1 MNDNQDSLSTTH
13 KNTAII
19 PSRGFSVAE
28 YKRRC
33 ALVQANMKASGID
46 VLWLS
51 TEADIRYLTGF
62 LTQFWQSPA
71 RPWYLLLAQSGNP
84 VAVIP
89 AIGAICM
96 QRTWV
101 SDIRLWSS
109 PDPVDDGISLLVD
122 TVHELA
128 GRKAS
133 IGVPMGSESYVR
145 CPWND
150 IERIRQQLVG
160 AQWVDA
166 TPALRAVRQ
175 IKSAAEINKIQ
186 YICSVTS
193 NAFVQVPRII
203 HSGMTDIE
211 AFRAFRIACLQE
223 GADDPAYVVGAAAA
237 GGYEDIISPP
247 SGHVLTAGDILILD
261 TGCTFDGHF
270 ADFDRNFAVRQVDNA
285 TAAAH
290 QRVWD
295 ATEAGFAA
303 LKPGAT
309 CADAFTAMQAI
320 MQPSADYIDSSGG
333 LEDRAANTLASACNA
348 SNHVGQGDVG
358 RLGHGLGIQLTETPS
373 ITAFDH
379 TPLIP
384 GMVMTLEPG
393 YSYAP
398 GKMMVHEE
406 NVVITEEGARLLSR
420 RAPRDIP
427 IID

>member
-1 MNDNQDSLSTTH
+1 MDQFSVL
-13 KNTAII
+13 NTPA
-19 PSRGFSVAE
+19 RGFLKDE
-28 YKRRC
+28 YQRRS
-33 ALVQANMKASGID
+33 ALIQANMKASNID

-62 LTQFWQSPA
+62 LTQFWQSPT
-71 RPWYLLLAQSGNP
+71 RPWYLLLAQTGDP

-122 TVHELA
+122 TIHELA
-128 GRKAS
+128 GRKPTV
-133 IGVPMGSESYVR
+133 GVPMGSETYVR

-150 IERIRQQLVG
+150 QLRIRQQLVG

-166 TPALRAVRQ
+166 TPAIRAVRQ
-175 IKSAAEINKIQ
+175 IKSTAEIAKLE

-193 NAFVQVPRII
+193 QAFAQVPHII
-203 HSGMTDIE
+203 RAGMTEIE
-211 AFRAFRIACLQE
+211 AFRAFKIACLQQ
-223 GADDPAYVVGAAAA
+223 GADDPVYVVGAAAPD
-237 GGYEDIISPP
+237 GYEDIISPP
-247 SGHVLTAGDILILD
+247 SDHLLSLGDVLILD
-261 TGCTFDGHF
+261 TGCTFDGYF
-270 ADFDRNFAVRQVDNA
+270 ADFDRNFAIQRVDNA

-290 QRVWD
+290 HRIWD
-295 ATEAGFAA
+295 ATEAGIDA
-303 LKPGAT
+303 LKPGAN
-309 CADAFTAMQAI
+309 CADVFAAMQAV
-320 MQPSADYIDSSGG
+320 MQPSAARTRFSIAPDTGSMDRVSSSSIPTSV
-333 LEDRAANTLASACNA
+333 A
-348 SNHVGQGDVG
+348 QGDVG

-379 TPLIP
+379 TPLLP

-406 NVVITEEGARLLSR
+406 NVVITQEGARLLSH

-427 IID
+427 IIG